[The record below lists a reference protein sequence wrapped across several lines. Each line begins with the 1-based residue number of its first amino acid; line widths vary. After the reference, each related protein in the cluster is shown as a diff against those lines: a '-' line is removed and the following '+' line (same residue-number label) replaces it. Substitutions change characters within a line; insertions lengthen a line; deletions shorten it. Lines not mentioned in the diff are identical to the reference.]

1 MYLQQSSTI
10 INNHQQSST
19 MSSSYR
25 SNRLCRICN
34 YYPATECNGKS
45 CMHCVTDYKKYLFK
59 LEKEKEEERV
69 KQENIDKEKQQQA
82 IEKKEKFLKM
92 AENATVQNGKSFA
105 DMLKKK

>member
-1 MYLQQSSTI
+1 
-10 INNHQQSST
+10 
-19 MSSSYR
+19 
-25 SNRLCRICN
+25 
-34 YYPATECNGKS
+34 
-45 CMHCVTDYKKYLFK
+45 MHCVTDYKKYLFK